1 MAAAGSTYLF
11 EEEFE
16 VTAVNPG
23 GKKFEK
29 VSRIKA
35 TGCMYELDLLIDIFT
50 EAYPMKLKDKFS
62 LVLHNTLDMQG
73 KPCSGTYEQS
83 DKPTLLDQFDY
94 GMHGKI
100 YRHEHIGAHKVGVY
114 VSYGGL
120 LMKLVGEQ
128 RHVRSL
134 DVESRVYCLIRKT
147 T

>member
-11 EEEFE
+11 EEQFE

-35 TGCMYELDLLIDIFT
+35 TGRTYELDLLIDVFT
-50 EAYPMKLKDKFS
+50 EAYPMKVKDNFD

-73 KPCSGTYEQS
+73 KPDSGKYEQS

-100 YRHEHIGAHKVGVY
+100 YRQEQVGSHKVGVY
-114 VSYGGL
+114 ASYGGL
-120 LMKLVGEQ
+120 LMKLDGMEP
-128 RHVRSL
+128 
-134 DVESRVYCLIRKT
+134 
-147 T
+147 